1 MNTQTFQ
8 HNGKDYEIRIISDG
22 QSVFVKV
29 FTEGK
34 PANGIRYE
42 ATLETVHDAATVAD
56 LDVVKELIKTAQSDI
71 TKK

>member
-8 HNGKDYEIRIISDG
+8 HKGKDYDIRIISDG

-29 FTEGK
+29 FTDGK

-42 ATLETVHDAATVAD
+42 ATLETVHDAATVTD
-56 LDVVKELIKTAQSDI
+56 LDVVKELIKTAQADI
-71 TKK
+71 TKN

>member
-56 LDVVKELIKTAQSDI
+56 LDVVKELAKTAQSDI

>member
-1 MNTQTFQ
+1 MNTQAFQ
-8 HNGKDYEIRIISDG
+8 HKGKDYEIRIISDG

-42 ATLETVHDAATVAD
+42 ATLETVHDAATVTD
-56 LDVVKELIKTAQSDI
+56 LDVVKELIKTAQADI
-71 TKK
+71 TKN